1 MKAYHQL
8 IRGPIITEKTHALR
22 EANNK
27 LTLKV
32 DVKANKIEIRKAIEV
47 LFKVKVLA
55 VNTIQM
61 MGKKKTPGEERREAA
76 GLEEGHCHPGAR
88 REDRGLRRTVKDSGQ
103 WPVVS
108 GQKRR

>member
-1 MKAYHQL
+1 MKAYHHL
-8 IRGPIITEKTHALR
+8 IKGPIITEKTHSLR

-32 DVKANKIEIRKAIEV
+32 DAKANKIEIRQAIEA

-61 MGKKKTPGEERREAA
+61 MGKKKRLGRNEGKRPDWKKAIVTLAPGEKISGYE
-76 GLEEGHCHPGAR
+76 GL
-88 REDRGLRRTVKDSGQ
+88 
-103 WPVVS
+103 
-108 GQKRR
+108 

>member
-1 MKAYHQL
+1 MKAYHHL

-32 DVKANKIEIRKAIEV
+32 DVKANKIEIRKAIET
-47 LFKVKVLA
+47 LFKVKVLT

-61 MGKKKTPGEERREAA
+61 MGKKKKLGKSEGKRPDWKKAIVTLAPGEKIA
-76 GLEEGHCHPGAR
+76 GYEG
-88 REDRGLRRTVKDSGQ
+88 L
-103 WPVVS
+103 
-108 GQKRR
+108 

>member
-8 IRGPIITEKTHALR
+8 IKGPIITEKTHALK
-22 EANNK
+22 EAGNK

-32 DVKANKIEIRKAIEV
+32 DVKANKIEIRKAVEV

-61 MGKKKTPGEERREAA
+61 MGKKKRLGKSEGTRPNWKKAIVTLAPGEKIA
-76 GLEEGHCHPGAR
+76 GYEM
-88 REDRGLRRTVKDSGQ
+88 
-103 WPVVS
+103 
-108 GQKRR
+108 

>member
-1 MKAYHQL
+1 MKAYHHL
-8 IRGPIITEKTHALR
+8 IRGPIITEKTHSLR

-32 DVKANKIEIRKAIEV
+32 DVKANKIEIRKAIET

-61 MGKKKTPGEERREAA
+61 MGKKKKLGKSEGKRPDWKKAIVTLAPGEKIA
-76 GLEEGHCHPGAR
+76 GYEG
-88 REDRGLRRTVKDSGQ
+88 L
-103 WPVVS
+103 
-108 GQKRR
+108 

>member
-1 MKAYHQL
+1 MLFSPAWRPLKRGWPNEGLSSPHQ
-8 IRGPIITEKTHALR
+8 RAHHHGKDPRLR

-32 DVKANKIEIRKAIEV
+32 DVNANKIEIRKAIEV

-61 MGKKKTPGEERREAA
+61 MGKKKLGKSEGKRPDWKKAIVTLAPGERLR
-76 GLEEGHCHPGAR
+76 
-88 REDRGLRRTVKDSGQ
+88 LRRTVK
-103 WPVVS
+103 
-108 GQKRR
+108 